1 MCISNKPKLAI
12 QALLLTT
19 ILFGCGDNKTAD
31 GYIKEAKVAFNE
43 GENSK
48 AIINLKNVLKTEKN
62 NAEARFLLGLIYAQQ
77 GLWLD
82 AEKELSRANESGS
95 VQEELFS
102 LLAKAHY
109 NIGDTESV
117 KDLLLQSAEFSD
129 KTTAAVKAFLAMAYF
144 KENDVPRG
152 NVALADLL
160 ATDFVSKYT
169 QLGQALQ
176 FGSDSNLEQALAI
189 IDELL
194 VSHPDFT
201 EALEY
206 QGYLLYSAQ
215 RADESAKSFGSYLK
229 IHPQAAQIRLRY
241 MMSLVSASKF
251 EEAEEQADLLIVIHP
266 TNPLINQVK
275 AQGRLIERDFV
286 GAKQFAELALRSK
299 TDLLGSII
307 IAGYSSYK
315 LGQPEMAYSHLSKVK
330 HRLSLQHPARRLLTA
345 VSLELGYI
353 DESYN
358 DIQNAA
364 NGDLDVAFLSL
375 SSSQLF
381 KQGDLDKAGSLLEKA
396 QELDPLSGEIAYQ
409 QGILK
414 TAKNDPE
421 SIRFFEQAI
430 KLNPEL
436 NKATTLLVMEHLKQK
451 RFGIALE
458 TARSVVNSNF
468 VLSKTLE
475 GVTYK
480 MQGNLTLAKEA
491 FNDVLKNDQEN
502 VLALFNLGNITES
515 SNDIAAAV
523 QLYQKVL
530 MIDNENTST
539 INAIYRIGKNDE
551 HNKLVKAV
559 LIELVEKKEYS
570 TNESLILVGFYMRDN
585 KIAQAKPVLAKSLE
599 KNPDS
604 FSLRIV
610 EAKILAFEGEGGR
623 ALEKLDQMLL
633 SFPSALQ
640 ARKLRVAILNARK
653 EKVATVQ
660 EQELIVQQALGGDN
674 EILNLAFLYIQ
685 NNNLEKA
692 GELLSKLP
700 DLSNISPKYNVIKGK
715 FAFMK
720 GDFTQAIHYLKPAY
734 ERVPAAPI
742 LIDLVH
748 AMQNTNQADEALVL
762 IGGFEE
768 HNELSIELML
778 KQAELYTLK
787 EPKKSL
793 AIYEHLAKK
802 TNNHYAMLN
811 NIAYILLLQNELP
824 LALDYA
830 KKAQLKAPSVPA
842 VMNTYG
848 LIELAKGNTPEAISY
863 LFKAYEGDMKN
874 NNYLVHYI
882 QALFADKQF
891 SLVDS
896 LLTKV
901 DQKML
906 NSDSQ
911 ARLAVVRSNKEK
923 L

>member
-19 ILFGCGDNKTAD
+19 ILFGCGDNKTP
-31 GYIKEAKVAFNE
+31 GEYIKEAKVAFNN
-43 GENSK
+43 GENNE
-48 AIINLKNVLKTEKN
+48 AIINLKNVLKIEKN
-62 NAEARFLLGLIYAQQ
+62 NTEARFLLGSIYVQQ

-82 AEKELSRANESGS
+82 AVKELSRANESGS
-95 VQEELFS
+95 LKEELFS

-109 NIGDTESV
+109 NIGDPESV

-129 KTTAAVKAFLAMAYF
+129 KTTATVKAFLAMAYF

-152 NVALADLL
+152 KVALADLL

-169 QLGQALQ
+169 QLGKALQ
-176 FGSDSNLEQALAI
+176 FGSDNNLEQALAI

-194 VSHPDFT
+194 VSNPDFT

-206 QGYLLYSAQ
+206 QGYLLYTGQ
-215 RADESAKSFGSYLK
+215 RAEESAESFSSYLK

-241 MMSLVSASKF
+241 MMSLVSASKH
-251 EEAEEQADLLIVIHP
+251 EEAEEQADLLIVIYP

-275 AQGRLIERDFV
+275 AQGRLMEQDFV

-299 TDLLGSII
+299 ADLLGAII

-330 HRLSLQHPARRLLTA
+330 QRLSLQHPARRLLTA
-345 VSLELGYI
+345 VTLELGYI

-358 DIQNAA
+358 DIQNAP
-364 NGDLDVAFLSL
+364 NDDLDVAFLSL

-381 KQGDLDKAGSLLEKA
+381 KQGDLDKASSLLDKA
-396 QELDPLSGEIAYQ
+396 QELDPLSGELAYQ
-409 QGILK
+409 KGILK
-414 TAKNDPE
+414 MAGNDPA
-421 SIRFFEQAI
+421 SVQFFEQAI
-430 KLNPEL
+430 KSNPEL
-436 NKATTLLVMEHLKQK
+436 EQAISLLVMEHLKQK
-451 RFGIALE
+451 RFDEALE
-458 TARSVVNSNF
+458 VARSAVVSNI

-491 FNDVLKNDQEN
+491 FKDVLKNDQEN
-502 VLALFNLGNITES
+502 ILALFNLGNIAES
-515 SNDIAAAV
+515 NNDIPTAV
-523 QLYQKVL
+523 KLYQKVL
-530 MIDNENTST
+530 MVDNENTPT
-539 INAIYRIGKNDE
+539 INAIYRIGKNDK
-551 HNKLVKAV
+551 HNALVNAV
-559 LIELVEKKEYS
+559 LIELVEKREYS
-570 TNESLILVGFYMRDN
+570 ANESLILVGFYMRDN

-599 KNPDS
+599 KNPES

-610 EAKILAFEGEGGR
+610 EAKTLALEGKGGV
-623 ALEKLDQMLL
+623 ALEKLDQMLI

-692 GELLSKLP
+692 SELLSKLP
-700 DLSNISPKYNVIKGK
+700 DLSNISPKYNVVKGK
-715 FAFMK
+715 LAFMK
-720 GDFTQAIHYLKPAY
+720 GDFTQAIRYLKPAY

-742 LIDLVH
+742 LIDIVH
-748 AMQNTNQADEALVL
+748 AMQSSNQPDEALAL
-762 IGGFEE
+762 IGDFEQR
-768 HNELSIELML
+768 HELTIELML
-778 KQAELYTLK
+778 KQAELYTLRD
-787 EPKKSL
+787 PKKSL

-802 TNNHYAMLN
+802 TNNHYSMLN

-830 KKAQLKAPSVPA
+830 KKALLKAPSVPA

-848 LIELAKGNTPEAISY
+848 LIELAKGNTPEAVSY
-863 LFKAYEGDMKN
+863 LFKAYEGNIN
-874 NNYLVHYI
+874 NHNYLVHYI
-882 QALFADKQF
+882 QALLADKQF
-891 SLVDS
+891 SLVDT
-896 LLTKV
+896 LLPKV
-901 DQKML
+901 DQKLL
-906 NSDSQ
+906 NSDSKN
-911 ARLAVVRSNKEK
+911 RLATVNSNKK
-923 L
+923 IS